1 MFKKL
6 TALFLALLLVAGLAA
21 CGGNNQET
29 EPEETLPQETEP
41 QVETTIEPITYFT
54 ISLQGDDGI
63 MKQLVAYPNE
73 DGSTYVEFFGDLT
86 KKGNISGDAIATITT
101 AFEKS
106 GLLELN
112 GQSVSEDGMAMANAY
127 VTYGEEGYM
136 SADFSG
142 KIPEAYVNAYK
153 AMEDCFKTLTE
164 DMPEYVPAPQEMGT
178 IAEGDKLALNEILDK
193 MTIDGIEFFTM
204 TNADLADAESFS
216 YLTGLSSSE
225 GIESGVQFAPQM
237 MTTPYS
243 LVIVTLTDA
252 ANATAVA
259 ADFEANIDWM
269 KWVCVNPTNAAV
281 AVKDNQVLCLIGS
294 EELYT
299 KTITAIGEAGWEPV
313 ANLENP
319 NM

>member
-6 TALFLALLLVAGLAA
+6 TALFLALLLVAGLVA
-21 CGGNNQET
+21 CGGNNQPT
-29 EPEETLPQETEP
+29 EPEETQPQETEP
-41 QVETTIEPITYFT
+41 QVESTIDPITYFT

-63 MKQLVAYPNE
+63 FKQLVAYPNE
-73 DGSTYVEFFGDLT
+73 DGSTYIEYVGDLT
-86 KKGNISGDAIATITT
+86 KKGNLSGDAIATITA

-106 GLLELN
+106 GLLALN
-112 GQSVSEDGMAMANAY
+112 GQSVYEEGEALASAY
-127 VTYGEEGYM
+127 VTFGEEGYM
-136 SADFSG
+136 SADYTGS
-142 KIPEAYVNAYK
+142 IPEVYVNAYK
-153 AMEDCFKTLTE
+153 AMDDCFKALTE

-178 IAEGDKLALNEILDK
+178 IAEGDKLALNEILNK
-193 MTIDGIEFFTM
+193 MDLEGIEFFTM
-204 TNADLADAESFS
+204 TNADLADAESFG
-216 YLTGLSSSE
+216 YLTGLSSAE

-299 KTITAIGEAGWEPV
+299 KSITAIGEAGWEPV